1 MFFCLVIPNSK
12 SFTAIYY
19 QTAYVFV
26 VNKMK
31 MYLWKIQSYISAK
44 TTFAEQSDLCFSR
57 RRQSRRDLEDYFER
71 SPPTSPSRLDIFSG
85 AFSSR
90 PQIWLS
96 MRNPLTLVGI
106 LIDPKR
112 RSSGSEIAIII
123 PKADPLSA
131 KAHSGVEIRF
141 LSDCA
146 IILR

>member
-31 MYLWKIQSYISAK
+31 MYLWKIHIYISAK

-85 AFSSR
+85 AKKR
-90 PQIWLS
+90 I
-96 MRNPLTLVGI
+96 RLTAIKCKKEEEIKNWCMGLAS
-106 LIDPKR
+106 LR
-112 RSSGSEIAIII
+112 RTS
-123 PKADPLSA
+123 
-131 KAHSGVEIRF
+131 
-141 LSDCA
+141 
-146 IILR
+146 